1 MPEAKK
7 KKTLTQNYH
16 QKTKDLNHFLKA
28 KQIINSKEKLKTV
41 DPGPKDPDTKFQ
53 TQKKQ
58 TIQVV
63 LFSIHALISTFTNN
77 LKHFRK

>member
-16 QKTKDLNHFLKA
+16 QKTKDLNIDHFLKA
-28 KQIINSKEKLKTV
+28 KQIINSKKTPLKTV

-53 TQKKQ
+53 TQKNKQ
-58 TIQVV
+58 SRLFYSVIQY
-63 LFSIHALISTFTNN
+63 SCTN
-77 LKHFRK
+77 